1 MIFFLFLITKIKMP
15 LPIINS
21 VASWFLKKRIHQIEL
36 FLKYPNEVQE
46 ELLFNLLKT
55 AENTFFGKKYDFD
68 SINSYQTFA
77 ERIPISAYEDLEP
90 YISKSRQG
98 ENNIFWPTPIKWFAK
113 SSGTTN
119 AKSKFI
125 PVSNDALE
133 NCHYKATKDLLS
145 LYLNNNEDSQMFTGK
160 SLRLGG
166 SKELYE
172 QNNTFFGDLSAILIE
187 NMPLWA
193 EFSST
198 PSNKVSLMNDWEIKL
213 AAIVNE
219 TISENVTSFA
229 GVPSWMMVLL
239 NKVLETTGKTNLF
252 EVWPN
257 VEVYFHGGVSFDP
270 YKEQYKK
277 ILPSASFQ
285 FYEIYNAS
293 EGFFAI
299 QDLNN
304 SNDLL
309 LMLDYGIFYEFI
321 PMDTFGTT
329 NQKTI
334 RLSEVSVNV
343 NYAIIITTNSG
354 LWRYMVG
361 DTVRFT
367 STNPYRIRVTGR
379 TKHHIN
385 VFGEELI
392 IENADNAISAACK
405 HTNAEVVDY
414 TVAPIF
420 MEGKQKGA
428 HEWIIEFRKK
438 PENQNDFNFILD
450 QTLQNLNSDYEAKRK
465 NNMTL
470 NPPKINIATTNLF
483 HRWLKQNDKLG
494 GQNKIPRLSN
504 QRDYLSQL
512 LKIEQL

>member
-1 MIFFLFLITKIKMP
+1 MA

-46 ELLFNLLKT
+46 ELLLQLVKT
-55 AENTFFGKKYDFD
+55 SENTWVGKQYDFE
-68 SINSYQTFA
+68 SIHSYKTFS
-77 ERIPISAYEDLEP
+77 ERVPVSTYEILEP
-90 YISKSRQG
+90 LISKSRRG
-98 ENNIFWPTPIKWFAK
+98 ESNIFWPTPIKWFAK

-125 PVSNDALE
+125 PVSNEALE
-133 NCHYKATKDLLS
+133 NCHYKASKDLLS

-172 QNNTFFGDLSAILIE
+172 ENNTFFGDLSAILIE

-198 PSNKVSLMNDWEIKL
+198 PSNKVSLMTNWDDKI
-213 AAIVNE
+213 AAIVAE
-219 TISENVTSFA
+219 TQNENVTSFA
-229 GVPSWMMVLL
+229 GVPSWMLVLL
-239 NKVLETTGKTNLF
+239 NKILEETGKDNL
-252 EVWPN
+252 EDIWPN

-270 YKEQYKK
+270 YREQYKK
-277 ILPSASFQ
+277 ILPNPNFQ

-299 QDLNN
+299 QDRNN
-304 SNDLL
+304 SSDLL

-321 PMDTFGTT
+321 QMDTYDSEI
-329 NQKTI
+329 QKI
-334 RLSEVSVNV
+334 VRLIDVEINV
-343 NYAIIITTNSG
+343 NYAIIITTNAG
-354 LWRYMVG
+354 LWRYQVG

-367 STNPYRIRVTGR
+367 SINPYRIRVTGR

-392 IENADNAISAACK
+392 IENADAAISKACK
-405 HTNAEVVDY
+405 LTNSEMVDY

-420 MEGKQKGA
+420 MEGKSKGG
-428 HEWIIEFRKK
+428 HEWIIEFRRP
-438 PENQNDFNFILD
+438 PENQNYFNEILD
-450 QTLQNLNSDYEAKRK
+450 QTLQEHNSDYEAKRY

-470 NPPKINIATTNLF
+470 NPPKIHPASTNLF
-483 HRWLKQNDKLG
+483 HNWLKKQDKLG

-504 QRDYLSQL
+504 QRTYLDQL
-512 LKIEQL
+512 LELQNSTL